1 MLELHVDANEVIH
14 KEVAWRHE
22 FGGTTVIRAKDELFR
37 PLIHGQDK
45 SAFHQVMLKSK
56 NWVGGN
62 GERALLPKSDSWDTG
77 FGLESD
83 AAMLCKNELVT
94 ERRKAHQ

>member
-37 PLIHGQDK
+37 PLMIFGQDE
-45 SAFHQVMLKSK
+45 SAFHQFMLKSK
-56 NWVGGN
+56 NWVGPN
-62 GERALLPKSDSWDTG
+62 GEQVLLAKSDGVAVMVSAFVSRDTS
-77 FGLESD
+77 FGLETD
-83 AAMLCKNELVT
+83 ASMLE
-94 ERRKAHQ
+94 